1 MEARQRKRSR
11 RWWVGITVGLF
22 VCCGLPVSCA
32 AWGAYSFSEAG
43 KPQPVDCAEALAY
56 AYAVL
61 PVSAR
66 DAHCTYAHWQDS
78 YVEAEFRMPAD
89 EVAGWLTAT
98 YPTATVSEGGRR
110 HHVEFAPVSGKA
122 YEAGVT
128 VTDEGGGTA
137 LVRVFAHDS

>member
-1 MEARQRKRSR
+1 MGVKQRKRSR

-22 VCCGLPVSCA
+22 VCCGLPVSCV

-43 KPQPVDCAEALAY
+43 RPQPVDCGEALAY
-56 AYAVL
+56 GYAVL

-66 DAHCTYAHWQDS
+66 DATCTYAHWQDS

-89 EVAGWLTAT
+89 EVAGWLEAT
-98 YPTATVSEGGRR
+98 YPAATVSEGGRR
-110 HHVEFAPVSGKA
+110 HHVGFAPASGKA
-122 YEAGVT
+122 HEVGVT

-137 LVRVFAHDS
+137 HVRFVAYDY